1 MKSKQVSTADAVALV
16 HDDDVV
22 VHCDGFE
29 ILGPAIHAC
38 GLSARIYETREEAEA
53 AL

>member
-1 MKSKQVSTADAVALV
+1 MKSKQVSTTDAVALV
-16 HDDDVV
+16 HDDVV